1 MRKSG
6 FKPFPWRELRPQPVI
21 GVDEVGRGCLA
32 GPVYAGAVIIPKG
45 FDTSNIT
52 DSKKLSEKEREKLS
66 SRIFLNCSV
75 GIGFATVQEIEEF
88 NILWASLLAMER
100 AVESLGQKEGH
111 VLVDGNKKI
120 PGLVFKQTTLV
131 KGDLRAEPV
140 AAASIV
146 AKVCRDRLMKE
157 FGKQYPDYGFE
168 KHKGY
173 GTIKHREIIM
183 EKGPLKIHRNGFS
196 GVKESVSK
204 KRFLL
209 SEFPKNQ

>member
-1 MRKSG
+1 MCLNSLMTKSS
-6 FKPFPWRELRPQPVI
+6 FDPFPWRELSHQPII

-32 GPVYAGAVIIPKG
+32 GPVYAGAVIIPEG
-45 FDTSNIT
+45 FETSKIT

-66 SRIFLNCSV
+66 SRIFLTCSV
-75 GIGFATVQEIEEF
+75 GLGFATVREIEEM
-88 NILWASLLAMER
+88 NILWASLLAMRR
-100 AVESLGQKEGH
+100 AVESLEKKEAH

-120 PGLVFKQTTLV
+120 PGLTLKQTTLV

-157 FGKQYPDYGFE
+157 FGKKYPAYGFE

-173 GTIKHREIIM
+173 GTIWHRKIIM
-183 EKGPLKIHRNGFS
+183 EKGPLEIHRNGFS
-196 GVKESVSK
+196 GVKESVPK
-204 KRFLL
+204 KRLL
-209 SEFPKNQ
+209 L